1 MNILVTGAAGFVG
14 SALIRRLSSRLS
26 PQDRIV
32 ATDVGFQ
39 QRPDLPGVRYL
50 EGAIEDPAHLARLT
64 EGPLDQVFHLATVA
78 GVQSAD
84 FKLGKRVN
92 LDATMAL
99 LDALSEQKA
108 KARLVYSSSI
118 GVFGAPLPPV
128 VDDETLPSP
137 GWSYGTHKLV
147 NEYLITDYTRAG
159 LIDGVALRFAGVLAR
174 PQGSATML
182 SAFLSNVFY
191 AARDG
196 RAFTLPLAPE
206 DAVWAMSLRRCLD
219 NVIHAAALPAE
230 ALPARRAWTL
240 PALRV
245 SMGELVQALAEAY
258 GSQVL
263 SQISYDPQPAAQAL
277 FAMPSL
283 HAPGAEKLGFVGDR
297 TASELVQNVIAEAA
311 GLAPAQ
317 SQDTQ

>member
-14 SALIRRLSSRLS
+14 SALVRRLAGRMD

-32 ATDVGFQ
+32 ATDVGFH
-39 QRPDLPGVRYL
+39 QRPDLPGVEYL
-50 EGAIEDPAHLARLT
+50 EGAIEDPDHLARLT
-64 EGPLDQVFHLATVA
+64 AGQLDQVFHLATVA

-92 LDATMAL
+92 LDATMSL
-99 LDALSEQKA
+99 LEALSEQRTP
-108 KARLVYSSSI
+108 ARLVYSSSI
-118 GVFGAPLPPV
+118 GVFGAPLPQV

-147 NEYLITDYTRAG
+147 NEYLITDYARAG
-159 LIDGVALRFAGVLAR
+159 LVDGFALRFSGVLAR
-174 PQGSATML
+174 PEGSATML

-196 RAFTLPLAPE
+196 RRFSLPLAPE
-206 DAVWAMSLRRCLD
+206 DAVWAMSLRRCID
-219 NVIHAAALPAE
+219 NVVHAAALPAE

-245 SMGELVQALAEAY
+245 SMAELVQALAEAY
-258 GSQVL
+258 GGDVL
-263 SQISYDPQPAAQAL
+263 TQISYDPQPAAQAL
-277 FAMPSL
+277 FAMPPL
-283 HAPGAEKLGFVGDR
+283 RTPGAERLGFVGDS
-297 TASELVQNVIAEAA
+297 TATELVQNVIAEVP
-311 GLAPAQ
+311 GLAPANSWAQ
-317 SQDTQ
+317 

>member
-14 SALIRRLSSRLS
+14 SALVRRLAGRLDS
-26 PQDRIV
+26 QDRIV
-32 ATDVGFQ
+32 ATDVDFQ
-39 QRPDLPGVRYL
+39 QRPDLPGVRYV
-50 EGAIEDPAHLARLT
+50 EGAIEDPDHLARLT
-64 EGPLDQVFHLATVA
+64 AGQLDQVFHLATVA

-92 LDATMAL
+92 LEATMVL
-99 LDALSEQKA
+99 LEALSEQRTP
-108 KARLVYSSSI
+108 ARLVYSSSI
-118 GVFGAPLPPV
+118 GVFGAPLPQV

-147 NEYLITDYTRAG
+147 NEYLITDYARAG
-159 LIDGVALRFAGVLAR
+159 LVDGVALRFSGVLAR
-174 PQGSATML
+174 PEGSATML

-196 RAFTLPLAPE
+196 RRFSLPLAPE

-219 NVIHAAALPAE
+219 NVVHAAALPAE

-240 PALRV
+240 PALRL

-258 GSQVL
+258 GSNVRT
-263 SQISYDPQPAAQAL
+263 QISYDPQPAAQAL
-277 FAMPSL
+277 FAMPPL
-283 HAPGAEKLGFVGDR
+283 RTPGAEGLGFVGDS
-297 TASELVQNVIAEAA
+297 TASELVQNVIAEVP
-311 GLAPAQ
+311 GLAHAKSRDAQ
-317 SQDTQ
+317 